1 VPFNVLLLPL
11 LGGYIFITYWNR
23 TRFHVKR
30 YSGERLIFHAALAG
44 VFLLSVSYVVVRI
57 LASKLPAT
65 YSAWHEQVPVTHS
78 GTSIGA
84 LLLGITAWVPLNWF
98 YKRPAEINRTIEV
111 WNDYLEML
119 LTQALEQTHQVAVT
133 LKTRKVYIGFVLRSF
148 DPTYDRKY
156 IVLLPTI
163 SGYRDEKTLSL
174 FLTTDYTAVYQ
185 QLIAADETRLIRG
198 VDDFQT
204 VIPVAEIISANL
216 FDWDA
221 YQRFN
226 PPPASTRVV
235 TTPTI

>member
-1 VPFNVLLLPL
+1 MPYNVLLLPL

-44 VFLLSVSYVVVRI
+44 VFFLGITYGVVRVVTT
-57 LASKLPAT
+57 KWPAT
-65 YSAWHEQVPVTHS
+65 YIAWHSLLPITHS
-78 GTSIGA
+78 GTSLGA
-84 LLLGITAWVPLNWF
+84 LLLGISAWIPLNWVF
-98 YKRPAEINRTIEV
+98 KRPAEINRTIEV

-119 LTQALEQTHQVAVT
+119 LTQALEKTRHVAVT

-163 SGYRDEKTLSL
+163 SGYRDEKTQNLI
-174 FLTTDYTAVYQ
+174 LTTDYTAVYQ
-185 QLIAADETRLIRG
+185 QLMAEDETRLIRG
-198 VDDFQT
+198 IDDFET
-204 VIPVAEIISANL
+204 VVPVAEIISANL
-216 FDWDA
+216 FDWEV

-226 PPPASTRVV
+226 PPPVSTNLQQH
-235 TTPTI
+235 

>member
-44 VFLLSVSYVVVRI
+44 VFFLGVSYVVIRI
-57 LASKLPAT
+57 LTSTMPAT
-65 YSAWHEQVPVTHS
+65 YSAWHAQVPVAHS
-78 GTSIGA
+78 GTAIGA
-84 LLLGITAWVPLNWF
+84 LLLGVSAWIPLNWF
-98 YKRPAEINRTIEV
+98 FKRPAEINRTIEV

-119 LTQALEQTHQVAVT
+119 LKQALEQTRHVAVT

-163 SGYRDEKTLSL
+163 SGYRDEKTQSL
-174 FLTTDYTAVYQ
+174 VLTTDYTAVYQ
-185 QLIAADETRLIRG
+185 QLIGEDETRLVRG
-198 VDDFQT
+198 IDDFQT
-204 VIPVAEIISANL
+204 VVPVAEILSANL
-216 FDWDA
+216 FDWEV

-226 PPPASTRVV
+226 PPSPPPSVGQARQ
-235 TTPTI
+235 